1 MPMVWRW
8 GCWSEPSHGL
18 SAGDPWEAGTDPAMG
33 HPGRSSLEGGHQVE
47 VRGEGRVGLSK
58 GVPFCRRT

>member
-1 MPMVWRW
+1 MDYPQETP
-8 GCWSEPSHGL
+8 G
-18 SAGDPWEAGTDPAMG
+18 EAGTDPAMG